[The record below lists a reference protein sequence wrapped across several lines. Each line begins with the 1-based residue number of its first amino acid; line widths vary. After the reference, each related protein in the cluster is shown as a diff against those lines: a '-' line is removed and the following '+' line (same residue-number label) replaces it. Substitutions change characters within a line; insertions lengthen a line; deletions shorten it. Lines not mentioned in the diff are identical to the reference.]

1 MKQLFMGRLFRE
13 KILLLGFALLVLA
26 TWGVSV
32 GGRAKLCWSEARGLM
47 AERTRQDVWL
57 SNAATI
63 TTKAKAATQI
73 LDIQSTLTAT
83 QLVGE
88 LNRIAAQVGLAAD
101 INAQSTQR
109 TDRFAFNI
117 VQVGFRR
124 VDLGALL
131 RFYEEL
137 AKRSPYIALEQFS
150 LTTDRAA
157 PGLLNASFRAV
168 AVELSR

>member
-1 MKQLFMGRLFRE
+1 MKQLFMGRLLRE
-13 KILLLGFALLVLA
+13 KILLLGFALLLLA
-26 TWGVSV
+26 TWGASV
-32 GGRAKLCWSEARGLM
+32 GGRAKLFWSEARGLL

-57 SNAATI
+57 SNADKI
-63 TTKAKAATQI
+63 TTKAKVATQS
-73 LDIQSTLTAT
+73 LDIQLTLTAT

-88 LNRIAAQVGLAAD
+88 LNRIAAQAGLVAD

-109 TDRFAFNI
+109 TDKFAFNI

-124 VDLGALL
+124 ADLGALL

-137 AKRSPYIALEQFS
+137 SKRSPYIALEQFS

-168 AVELSR
+168 AVELNR